1 MNVVALSQSCLPCG
15 RPQTL
20 LKAPKGTCDTDL
32 YLLRRPS
39 GTSTHALL
47 AGNAGHSCLTT
58 PRRSPRPCRVRAVA
72 TGTDKKPKSQAS
84 AMEAAEKRWESQV
97 RGFLQLLDLSLLV
110 CNTAYIERLV
120 LQKFDSLS
128 ADSGRKGEECYLC
141 SSRTDGQGKS
151 RLCACIEL
159 QPYWLIVHCDIV

>member
-1 MNVVALSQSCLPCG
+1 MNVVALSQGCLPCG
-15 RPQTL
+15 RPQAF

-32 YLLRRPS
+32 LLRKPS

-47 AGNAGHSCLTT
+47 AGNAGHRCLTT

-97 RGFLQLLDLSLLV
+97 RGFLQLLDLPLLV

-120 LQKFDSLS
+120 LQNLTLCLQIRE
-128 ADSGRKGEECYLC
+128 GRVKNV
-141 SSRTDGQGKS
+141 TPAAAGQMVKVS
-151 RLCACIEL
+151 HVCA
-159 QPYWLIVHCDIV
+159 HA